1 MFNRRRYLNKTG
13 ACRQR
18 FVLLFFLIIFVI
30 LFDMPAFAHKVSIF
44 AWAEGDTVYTQSK
57 FSGGKRAKNSSVI
70 VFDSDGNKLLEGK
83 TDENGEF
90 SFKIPKKT
98 ALKVVLKASMGH
110 MAEWTIPFEEINPE
124 AVSNTSK
131 PESDIKDSYE
141 TSSRSQTMN
150 SGTDLSVLSE
160 SHGISR
166 QEIKKLIDESLDKK
180 LAPIMNILADS
191 YGGGPG
197 LTEIIGGIGYIFGL
211 MGVAMYFTSRRKRN
225 HDSDS

>member
-1 MFNRRRYLNKTG
+1 MGDFKLRPV
-13 ACRQR
+13 
-18 FVLLFFLIIFVI
+18 FLFSLIILVI

-44 AWAEGDTVYTQSK
+44 AWVEGDTVYTQSK
-57 FSGGKRAKNSSVI
+57 FSKGKRVKNSSVI

-83 TDENGEF
+83 TDDKGEF
-90 SFKIPKKT
+90 SFKIPKQT

-110 MAEWTIPFEEINPE
+110 MAEWKIPFEEINPE
-124 AVSNTSK
+124 AVSNNSK

-141 TSSRSQTMN
+141 TSSGSQTIN

-160 SHGISR
+160 SHGISK
-166 QEIKKLIDESLDKK
+166 QEIKKLIDESLDRK
-180 LAPIMNILADS
+180 LSPIMNILADS

-211 MGVAMYFTSRRKRN
+211 VGVAMYFTSRRKRN
-225 HDSDS
+225 HNSGS

>member
-1 MFNRRRYLNKTG
+1 MFD
-13 ACRQR
+13 CRQR
-18 FVLLFFLIIFVI
+18 FVFLFSLIIFVI

-44 AWAEGDTVYTQSK
+44 AWVEDDTVYTQSK
-57 FSGGKRAKNSSVI
+57 FSKGKRVKNSSVI

-90 SFKIPKKT
+90 SFKITKQS

-124 AVSNTSK
+124 AVSNNSK

-141 TSSRSQTMN
+141 TSFKSQTIN
-150 SGTDLSVLSE
+150 SGTDLSALSE

-166 QEIKKLIDESLDKK
+166 QEIKKLIDESLDRK
-180 LAPIMNILADS
+180 LSPIMNMLADS

-197 LTEIIGGIGYIFGL
+197 LTEIMGGIGYIFGL
-211 MGVAMYFTSRRKRN
+211 VGVAMYFTSRKKRN

>member
-1 MFNRRRYLNKTG
+1 MDDFKLRPV
-13 ACRQR
+13 
-18 FVLLFFLIIFVI
+18 FLFSLIIFVI

-44 AWAEGDTVYTQSK
+44 AWVEGDTVYTRSK
-57 FSGGKRAKNSSVI
+57 FSGGKRVKNSSVI
-70 VFDSDGNKLLEGK
+70 LFDSYGNKLLEGK
-83 TDENGEF
+83 TDNNGEF

-110 MAEWTIPFEEINPE
+110 MAEWTIPVEEINPG
-124 AVSNTSK
+124 AVSNNSK
-131 PESDIKDSYE
+131 PDDINDSYK
-141 TSSRSQTMN
+141 TSSKSQTMN
-150 SGTDLSVLSE
+150 SGTDLSALSE

-191 YGGGPG
+191 YGGGPS

>member
-1 MFNRRRYLNKTG
+1 MGDFKLRPV
-13 ACRQR
+13 
-18 FVLLFFLIIFVI
+18 FLFSLIILVI

-44 AWAEGDTVYTQSK
+44 AWVEGDTVYTQSK
-57 FSGGKRAKNSSVI
+57 FSKGKRVKNSSVI

-83 TDENGEF
+83 TDDNGEF
-90 SFKIPKKT
+90 SFKIPKQT

-110 MAEWTIPFEEINPE
+110 MAEWKIPFEEINPE
-124 AVSNTSK
+124 AVSNNSK

-141 TSSRSQTMN
+141 TSSKSQTIN

-166 QEIKKLIDESLDKK
+166 QEIKKLIDESLDRK
-180 LAPIMNILADS
+180 LSPIMNMLTDS
-191 YGGGPG
+191 YGGGPS
-197 LTEIIGGIGYIFGL
+197 LTEIISGIGYIFGL
-211 MGVAMYFTSRRKRN
+211 VGVAMYFTSRRKRN

>member
-1 MFNRRRYLNKTG
+1 MGDFKLRPV
-13 ACRQR
+13 
-18 FVLLFFLIIFVI
+18 FLFSLIILVI

-44 AWAEGDTVYTQSK
+44 AWVEGDTVYTQSK
-57 FSGGKRAKNSSVI
+57 FSKGKRVKNSSVI

-83 TDENGEF
+83 TDDNGEF
-90 SFKIPKKT
+90 SFTIPKQT

-110 MAEWTIPFEEINPE
+110 MAEWKIPFEEINPE

-141 TSSRSQTMN
+141 TSSGSQTIN

-160 SHGISR
+160 SHGISK
-166 QEIKKLIDESLDKK
+166 QEIKKLIDESLDRK
-180 LAPIMNILADS
+180 LSPIMNILADS

-211 MGVAMYFTSRRKRN
+211 VGVAMYFTSRRKRN
-225 HDSDS
+225 HNSGS

>member
-1 MFNRRRYLNKTG
+1 MDDFKLRPV
-13 ACRQR
+13 
-18 FVLLFFLIIFVI
+18 FLFPLIIFVI
-30 LFDMPAFAHKVSIF
+30 LFDVPAFAHKVSIF
-44 AWAEGDTVYTQSK
+44 AWVEGDTVYTQSK
-57 FSGGKRAKNSSVI
+57 FSKGKRVKNSSVI

-90 SFKIPKKT
+90 SFKIPKQT
-98 ALKVVLKASMGH
+98 TLKVVLKASMGH
-110 MAEWTIPFEEINPE
+110 MAEWKIPFEEINHE
-124 AVSNTSK
+124 AVSNNSK

-141 TSSRSQTMN
+141 TSSKSQTIN

-160 SHGISR
+160 SHGISK
-166 QEIKKLIDESLDKK
+166 QEIKKLIDESLDRK
-180 LAPIMNILADS
+180 LLPIMNMLTDS

>member
-1 MFNRRRYLNKTG
+1 MDDFKLRPV
-13 ACRQR
+13 
-18 FVLLFFLIIFVI
+18 FLFSLIIFVI

-44 AWAEGDTVYTQSK
+44 AWVEGDTVYTQSK
-57 FSGGKRAKNSSVI
+57 FSRGKRAKNSSVI
-70 VFDSDGNKLLEGK
+70 VFDSDGNKLLDGK

-110 MAEWTIPFEEINPE
+110 VAEWTIPVEEINPG
-124 AVSNTSK
+124 AVSNNSK
-131 PESDIKDSYE
+131 PESDINDSYK
-141 TSSRSQTMN
+141 TSSKSQTMN
-150 SGTDLSVLSE
+150 SGTDLSALSE

-191 YGGGPG
+191 YGGGPS

-211 MGVAMYFTSRRKRN
+211 MGVTMYFTSRKKRN

>member
-1 MFNRRRYLNKTG
+1 MDDFKLRPV
-13 ACRQR
+13 
-18 FVLLFFLIIFVI
+18 FLFSLIIFVI

-44 AWAEGDTVYTQSK
+44 AWVEDDTVYTRSK
-57 FSGGKRAKNSSVI
+57 FSGGKRVKNSPVI
-70 VFDSDGNKLLEGK
+70 VFDSDGNNLLEGK

-90 SFKIPKKT
+90 SFKITKQS

-110 MAEWTIPFEEINPE
+110 MAEWKIPFEEINPE

-131 PESDIKDSYE
+131 PESVIKDSYE
-141 TSSRSQTMN
+141 TSSRSQTIN
-150 SGTDLSVLSE
+150 SGTDLFSLSE

-180 LAPIMNILADS
+180 LAPIMNMLADS

-211 MGVAMYFTSRRKRN
+211 VGVAMYFKSRRKKE
-225 HDSDS
+225 